1 MRLQIF
7 RTKDNRLEIPHAE
20 IFSDDEDEAEGKD
33 KN

>member
-7 RTKDNRLEIPHAE
+7 RTKDNRLEIPQAE
-20 IFSDDEDEAEGKD
+20 IFTDDENEAEGKH

>member
-7 RTKDNRLEIPHAE
+7 RTKDNRLEIPQSE
-20 IFSDDEDEAEGKD
+20 IFTDDENEAEGKH